1 MLTIKGKIVEGE
13 HYRQISGVA
22 MGTKMGPNYANLF
35 VGFVEKQIF
44 EQYID
49 PTPDYLGRYIDE
61 YVGTASCSRGELE
74 HLLTMLIISI
84 QHSNSHGISA
94 RPVYHS

>member
-1 MLTIKGKIVEGE
+1 
-13 HYRQISGVA
+13 

-49 PTPDYLGRYIDE
+49 PTPDYLGRYMDDC
-61 YVGTASCSRGELE
+61 VGTASCSRGELE
-74 HLLTMLIISI
+74 QFINYVNNFHPALQFTWEISETI
-84 QHSNSHGISA
+84 L
-94 RPVYHS
+94 RYVT